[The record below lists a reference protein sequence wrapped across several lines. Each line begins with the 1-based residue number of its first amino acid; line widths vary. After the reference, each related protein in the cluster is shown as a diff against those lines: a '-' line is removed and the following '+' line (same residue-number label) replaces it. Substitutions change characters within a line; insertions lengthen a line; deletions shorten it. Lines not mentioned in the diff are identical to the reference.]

1 VLHTIEY
8 SNLLVNPKI
17 DLELTII
24 NLFMISGQ
32 NYVFDVQR
40 TWREVY
46 DSTRRKLM
54 KEANKNL
61 CREEEA
67 MEDGSESNIVPKNH
81 ECQDVQVN

>member
-1 VLHTIEY
+1 
-8 SNLLVNPKI
+8 
-17 DLELTII
+17 
-24 NLFMISGQ
+24 MISGQ

-54 KEANKNL
+54 KEANTNL

-67 MEDGSESNIVPKNH
+67 VRGICSVDIGGMADHYCLNFLFIIDRFY
-81 ECQDVQVN
+81 QR

>member
-1 VLHTIEY
+1 MLHIEY
-8 SNLLVNPKI
+8 CNLILKPKI
-17 DLELTII
+17 DFKTII

-46 DSTRRKLM
+46 DGTRRKLM
-54 KEANKNL
+54 KEANTNL